1 MHKWICKKN
10 LKRDILSKYK
20 HLKNLKPL
28 IVTFLYMQYNLFTI
42 FPLSGPSGELGFVFI
57 DFNEHLTE

>member
-1 MHKWICKKN
+1 MFKCINGYATKN

-28 IVTFLYMQYNLFTI
+28 IVTFLSFSLDQYTNGMILQ
-42 FPLSGPSGELGFVFI
+42 
-57 DFNEHLTE
+57 